1 MRVSP
6 PEGPD
11 KPFTAIYD
19 GGLEEQCERFQYR
32 STMEVGKSSFKTFPD
47 WSAVR
52 EIFLYDLF
60 CE

>member
-1 MRVSP
+1 MRVSFP
-6 PEGPD
+6 VPV
-11 KPFTAIYD
+11 KPVAVMDD

-32 STMEVGKSSFKTFPD
+32 STMEEGKSSFKTFPN

-52 EIFLYDLF
+52 EIFFHDMF